1 MSKIKVGLIY
11 GSTREGRFCDAV
23 ASWAAGEIARHEVF
37 ALDVIDPATLELPS
51 RYLSAANTNLSMLVD
66 RFEQADAFVIVTPE
80 YNHSY
85 PASLKLIIDAATWQ
99 WHAKP
104 VALVS
109 YGGVA
114 QGLRAVEHLRAVFAE
129 LHAVT
134 LRDGVS
140 FNIWEHFDPQGR
152 VSHPERARKSM
163 DVMLAKLK
171 WWATALNTARLAA
184 PYGLE

>member
-1 MSKIKVGLIY
+1 MSNVKLGLIY
-11 GSTREGRFCDAV
+11 GSTREGRFCDTV
-23 ASWAAGEIARHEVF
+23 ANWTAEEIARHEGF
-37 ALDVIDPATLELPS
+37 SLDVIDPAAYELPS
-51 RYLSAANTNLSMLVD
+51 RYLNTPNSNLSALAD
-66 RFEQADAFVIVTPE
+66 RFGRADAFIIVTPE

-85 PASLKLIIDAATWQ
+85 PASLKLIIDAGTRQ

-114 QGLRAVEHLRAVFAE
+114 QGLRAVEHLRGVFSE

-140 FNIWEHFDPQGR
+140 FNIWEHFDPEGR
-152 VSHPERARKSM
+152 LVQPERARKSM
-163 DVMLAKLK
+163 DIMLSRLN
-171 WWATALNTARLAA
+171 WWATALKTARDISPFDLN
-184 PYGLE
+184 